1 MSEASPINY
10 PANTRK
16 AKVAKDPVEDKVEPA
31 EKKKIEPVVS
41 GKVIQRKK
49 PLSKKIAETF
59 TGDDAKSVGEY
70 ILFDVCIPAA
80 KAMIADATSQGAER
94 LLFGE
99 VRSSRRTA
107 NTSYRPGYTS
117 YDKVRTPGPRAFETE
132 RSSRPDLSRRARA
145 SHDFS
150 EIVLADR
157 GEAEM
162 VLDNMGNILDSYGL
176 VTVSDLYDLV
186 EITGNFT
193 DDKWGW
199 TDLRSAQVQR
209 VREGYLLDLPKPE
222 PID

>member
-1 MSEASPINY
+1 MSEPNATNY
-10 PANTRK
+10 PSNTRK
-16 AKVAKDPVEDKVEPA
+16 TTVTKVVEEETAEPT

-80 KAMIADATSQGAER
+80 KSMLADAASQGAER

-99 VRSSRRTA
+99 VRTA
-107 NTSYRPGYTS
+107 RKTARSSYRPGYTS
-117 YDKVRTPGPRAFETE
+117 YDKVRTSTRAFETE
-132 RSSRPDLSRRARA
+132 RSRPDMSRRARA

-150 EIVLADR
+150 EIVLATR

-186 EITGNFT
+186 EITGSFT

-199 TDLRSAQVQR
+199 TDLRAADIQR
-209 VREGYLLDLPKPE
+209 VREGYLLNLPKPE
-222 PID
+222 AID